1 MEIDNYFKDTVEENM
16 SQKFRFKNIN
26 EKKKLF
32 PCRIEEN
39 ELTNRKHKKVCTTLN
54 ISYLAFSLTGCISI
68 SSFASLLG
76 IAIGIKSS

>member
-1 MEIDNYFKDTVEENM
+1 MKKRNYFLVE
-16 SQKFRFKNIN
+16 
-26 EKKKLF
+26 
-32 PCRIEEN
+32 IEEN
-39 ELTNRKHKKVCTTLN
+39 ELTSRKHKKVCTTLN

>member
-1 MEIDNYFKDTVEENM
+1 MKKRNYFLVE
-16 SQKFRFKNIN
+16 
-26 EKKKLF
+26 
-32 PCRIEEN
+32 IEEN